1 MCHLSL
7 LFSSSSFLDKVLELV
22 GGGLLST
29 GLPSPVILVS
39 TCHAKSKTMFHLKH
53 IVNEFKES

>member
-39 TCHAKSKTMFHLKH
+39 TCRAKAKTMFHLKH
-53 IVNEFKES
+53 IVNEFKGS